1 MNQYFSI
8 IKKNYFNFTGYS
20 NRKEFWSFFSIYFIF
35 LLLLGMI
42 DLKYNLNIKIQSFGI
57 EIPTSSTI
65 YKTIFFLPISGIII
79 RRLNDVNR
87 SAYWYWIVLFYTYCL
102 MPIILIYLYNNFS
115 ENSINIY
122 NFLVTI
128 YYALWIYILFCL
140 CLKTSQEK

>member
-8 IKKNYFNFTGYS
+8 IKKNYFNFTGYL
-20 NRKEFWSFFSIYFIF
+20 NRKEFWSFFSIYFII

-42 DLKYNLNIKIQSFGI
+42 DLKYNSNI
-57 EIPTSSTI
+57 EIQNFEMELHTFSTI
-65 YKTIFFLPISGIII
+65 YKIIFFFPVSSFIV
-79 RRLNDVNR
+79 RRLNDASR

-128 YYALWIYILFCL
+128 YYTLWIYILFCL